1 MRRAAA
7 LAVFVLTF
15 APLAAAAQGP
25 SRLIRGD
32 GQWTLYSVP
41 DGGCYA
47 RLAGRDVDTMVM
59 VNRDAKPVIAIG
71 RPDWNF
77 SPLPISVELTIDM
90 GPPHKLSASPVANIM
105 LVVIESDLRDAVLNA
120 KSMTWGLPNGSFTAP
135 VAGLGK
141 AFKAVVPCGLAAA
154 KAVPPPS

>member
-15 APLAAAAQGP
+15 APLPAAAQGP
-25 SRLIRGD
+25 SRLIPGD
-32 GQWTLYSVP
+32 GEWTLYSVP

-77 SPLPISVELTIDM
+77 GPSQISVELKIDM
-90 GPPHKLSASPVANIM
+90 GPPHKISANPVANIILM
-105 LVVIESDLRDAVLNA
+105 VIESDLRDAVLNA
-120 KSMTWGLPNGSFTAP
+120 KSMTWTLPNG
-135 VAGLGK
+135 
-141 AFKAVVPCGLAAA
+141 
-154 KAVPPPS
+154 